1 MVALTENRRWDS
13 VLASG
18 SPRRMEIFRRE
29 GFQPVIKVPHTSE
42 ELPSLAQ
49 PRESA
54 LFLALKKALSVEKE
68 CAFGQVIIAAD
79 TLVVKDEIF
88 GKPNSKEDGFRILSR
103 LRGTTHHVMTGVAIL
118 VAHSPYRKVFVET
131 TEVTFSSFTDEEL
144 YAYLD
149 TEEPYDKAG
158 GYAIQGN
165 FQKYILEVV
174 GDRDNVM
181 GFPWKRARQEWNH
194 LLDRMEEETQQ

>member
-1 MVALTENRRWDS
+1 MVAITENEKWDP

-18 SPRRMEIFRRE
+18 SPRRMEMFRRE
-29 GFQPVIKVPHTSE
+29 GFQPIIKIPCVSE
-42 ELPSLAQ
+42 ELPALAPPQ
-49 PRESA
+49 ESA

-68 CAFGQVIIAAD
+68 CALGQVIIAAD

-88 GKPNSKEDGFRILSR
+88 GKPASKEDGFRILTQ
-103 LRGTTHHVMTGVAIL
+103 LRGTTHQVMTGVAIL

-131 TEVTFSSFTDEEL
+131 TEVTFSQFTDEEL
-144 YAYLD
+144 VAYLD

-181 GFPWKRARQEWNH
+181 GFPWKRARQEWIH
-194 LLDRMEEETQQ
+194 LLDRMGEEALQ

>member
-1 MVALTENRRWDS
+1 MVAITDDKKWAPI
-13 VLASG
+13 LASG
-18 SPRRMEIFRRE
+18 SPRRVEMFHRE
-29 GFQPVIKVPHTSE
+29 GYQPIIRIPRVSE
-42 ELPSLAQ
+42 ELPPLAQ

-68 CAFGQVIIAAD
+68 CALGQVIIAAD

-88 GKPNSKEDGFRILSR
+88 GKPNSKEDGFRILSQ
-103 LRGTTHHVMTGVAIL
+103 LRGTTHQVMTGVAIL

-131 TEVTFSSFTDEEL
+131 TEVTFSPFTDEEL
-144 YAYLD
+144 VAYLD
-149 TEEPYDKAG
+149 TDEPYDKAG

-165 FQKYILEVV
+165 FQKYIQEVV

-181 GFPWKRARQEWNH
+181 GFPWKRARQEWIH
-194 LLDRMEEETQQ
+194 LLDRMGEETLQ